1 MVDYLRLRCLLQEG
15 WIQRWMLCSERFR
28 LPQQY
33 YASLC
38 HYVDTAV
45 NDFLHHLLQAL
56 PCGCDWLPPLLGGG
70 KNGVIS
76 SFPLSSRTRSLLV
89 SGNTI
94 RSRNNDW
101 LNQCLTVLYFDQ
113 V

>member
-1 MVDYLRLRCLLQEG
+1 
-15 WIQRWMLCSERFR
+15 MLCSEGLR

-56 PCGCDWLPPLLGGG
+56 PCGCDWLPPLLGGEERRYLQC
-70 KNGVIS
+70 
-76 SFPLSSRTRSLLV
+76 FLV
-89 SGNTI
+89 E
-94 RSRNNDW
+94 
-101 LNQCLTVLYFDQ
+101 
-113 V
+113 